1 MAVFFSPGSMSDDG
15 VLGSVIAANHARVLA
30 RVRSLRSGRSGRY
43 YRTLTVAGR
52 DRL

>member
-15 VLGSVIAANHARVLA
+15 VLGSVIAANHAHVLA
-30 RVRSLRSGRSGRY
+30 RVRSLRSGRY